1 MDAIAAFFNS
11 AGFMPHGY
19 CFRWSPGLIWTYVG
33 SDAMIALS
41 YYSIPVA
48 LWIFARRRVVLPF
61 SWLFL
66 MCALFI
72 LACGTTHLIAIL
84 DIWQPLYW
92 LDASLKVVTAGVSV
106 GTAIALWPL
115 NPRLFKFY

>member
-72 LACGTTHLIAIL
+72 LACGTTHWFGIL
-84 DIWQPLYW
+84 TIWYPDYW
-92 LDASLKVVTAGVSV
+92 TEGGIKLATAALSV
-106 GTAIALWPL
+106 ATAVAV
-115 NPRLFKFY
+115 